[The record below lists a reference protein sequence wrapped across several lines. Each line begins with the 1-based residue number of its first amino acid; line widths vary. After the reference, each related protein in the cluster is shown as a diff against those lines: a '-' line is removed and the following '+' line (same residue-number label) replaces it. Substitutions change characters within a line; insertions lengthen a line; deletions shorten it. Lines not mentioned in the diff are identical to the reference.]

1 MMMITRTL
9 AALAVLALSG
19 CGATTTPPASAP
31 ALQFQTIAAPASQFP
46 NTAITFPTGIVSD
59 LVTTTIAGSSGA
71 TVGGL
76 YNLTT
81 SAWIPLEV
89 PAAAS
94 TAAYGPAVTAAGYR
108 VVGSYKLPGVPT
120 DNAYFYD
127 SGTNTYTTIDPPPS
141 YCVPNLCNEAI
152 AHSNYGTT
160 TFQVVGNCDSVAN
173 GPGLG
178 VYPTTAHAFL
188 YDSAS
193 ATFTKID
200 VTGAVSTTA
209 YGIWSDPGEVAVA
222 GGYTDAQG
230 THAYVRG
237 LTSGTMLTYNY
248 PGALLTHFEGVT
260 GAGGPGD
267 YNLAG
272 DIGSISSGGLYG
284 FFLPVRNWVAGTP
297 ILLGSHSAN
306 SVYQNTVI
314 GVTTTGTPP
323 MGYIVTVP

>member
-1 MMMITRTL
+1 MQRAMTAV
-9 AALAVLALSG
+9 AALALSA
-19 CGATTTPPASAP
+19 CGATTAPPATGP

-46 NTAITFPTGIVSD
+46 NTVITAPTGIVSN
-59 LVTTTIAGSSGA
+59 LVTTTMATSSGG
-71 TVGGL
+71 TIGGL

-81 SAWIPLEV
+81 STWIPIQF
-89 PAAAS
+89 PTAAS

-108 VVGSYKLPGVPT
+108 VVGSYKLAGATT
-120 DNAYFYD
+120 DNAYVYD
-127 SGTNTYTTIDPPPS
+127 SGTNAYTGIDPPPS
-141 YCVPNLCNEAI
+141 YCAPSLCNEAI
-152 AHSNYGTT
+152 AHSSYGTT

-173 GPGLG
+173 GPGLD
-178 VYPTTAHAFL
+178 VYPATAHAFL

-193 ATFTKID
+193 ATFSKIG

-237 LTSGTMLTYNY
+237 LTSGMMLTYNY
-248 PGALLTHFEGVT
+248 PGALLTHFEGIT

-272 DIGSISSGGLYG
+272 DIGSISNGTLYG

-297 ILLGSHSAN
+297 IPLGLHSAN
-306 SVYQNTVI
+306 SVYQNTVV
-314 GVTTTGTPP
+314 GVTTTGVPP
-323 MGYIVTVP
+323 LGYIVTVP

>member
-1 MMMITRTL
+1 MQR
-9 AALAVLALSG
+9 ALTAVVVLALSA
-19 CGATTTPPASAP
+19 CGATTAPPASAP

-46 NTAITFPTGIVSD
+46 NTAITAPTGIVSN
-59 LVTTTIAGSSGA
+59 LVTTTIAASSGS
-71 TVGGL
+71 TIGGL

-81 SAWIPLEV
+81 FAWIPIQV

-120 DNAYFYD
+120 DNAFVYD
-127 SGTNTYTTIDPPPS
+127 SGTNAYATINPPPI
-141 YCVPNLCNEAI
+141 YCVPSLCNEAI
-152 AHSNYGTT
+152 AHSNYGST

-173 GPGLG
+173 GPGLN
-178 VYPTTAHAFL
+178 VYPATAHAFL

-193 ATFTKID
+193 ATFSKID
-200 VTGAVSTTA
+200 VTGAISTTA

-248 PGALLTHFEGVT
+248 PGASLTHFEGVT

-272 DIGSISSGGLYG
+272 DIGSLANGALYG

-297 ILLGSHSAN
+297 VLLGLHSAN
-306 SVYQNTVI
+306 SVYQNTVV
-314 GVTTTGTPP
+314 GVTTNAVPP
-323 MGYIVTVP
+323 LGYIVTVP